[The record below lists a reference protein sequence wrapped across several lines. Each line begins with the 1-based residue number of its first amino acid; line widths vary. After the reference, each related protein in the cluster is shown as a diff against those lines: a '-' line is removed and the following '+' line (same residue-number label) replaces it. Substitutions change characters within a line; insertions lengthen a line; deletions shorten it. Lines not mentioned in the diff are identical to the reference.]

1 MSSTWI
7 DAVVGAIIL
16 IALGLAKLVG
26 AERA

>member
-16 IALGLAKLVG
+16 IVLGLAKLGG